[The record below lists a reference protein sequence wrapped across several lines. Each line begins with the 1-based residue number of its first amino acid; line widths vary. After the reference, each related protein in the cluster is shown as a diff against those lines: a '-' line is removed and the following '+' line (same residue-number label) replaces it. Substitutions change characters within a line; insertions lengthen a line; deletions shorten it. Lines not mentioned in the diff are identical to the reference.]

1 MGYFRGYGKYFSDG
15 KYFFPTGNI
24 FGGLGYGTFFQERE
38 ILVYWKCISANV
50 PPVPVAGAAAGAA
63 AGHAVGVLVA
73 AAEPHQPVPRVV
85 QDQRPAA

>member
-1 MGYFRGYGKYFSDG
+1 MANIFSDG
-15 KYFFPTGNI
+15 KYFS
-24 FGGLGYGTFFQERE
+24 GGLE
-38 ILVYWKCISANV
+38 IISANDSCLS
-50 PPVPVAGAAAGAA
+50 PVPVAGAAAGAA

>member
-1 MGYFRGYGKYFSDG
+1 MYIY
-15 KYFFPTGNI
+15 
-24 FGGLGYGTFFQERE
+24 
-38 ILVYWKCISANV
+38 KCDR

>member
-1 MGYFRGYGKYFSDG
+1 MANIFLMGNIFSDG
-15 KYFFPTGNI
+15 RYFWGIRIWKLFFSGTGNI
-24 FGGLGYGTFFQERE
+24 DIPEMY
-38 ILVYWKCISANV
+38 IYKCDR

>member
-1 MGYFRGYGKYFSDG
+1 MEIIFSG
-15 KYFFPTGNI
+15 TGNI
-24 FGGLGYGTFFQERE
+24 RVLQKY
-38 ILVYWKCISANV
+38 ICKCELS
-50 PPVPVAGAAAGAA
+50 PVPVAGAAAGAA